1 MPTQPLSVQL
11 YSVRDAV
18 AADLPGALSRL
29 AGIGF
34 ENVELYGFVDRADEY
49 AAGLRA
55 AGLSAPSGHAPVL
68 QYDDPRPVFEA
79 AKTVGIRTLIDPH
92 HPAEHWQ
99 SADDIKAAAERMNA
113 IAAAAAEFELA
124 FGYHNH
130 WFELE
135 AHHDGVT
142 GLELL
147 EQHLDPAVVLEVD
160 TFWVT
165 VGGES
170 APELLRRFGD
180 RVRFIHVKDGPIT
193 RDTSTQLPAGQGDVD
208 VRAVLAAAPQ
218 AMRVLEFDAYAGDP
232 FDGLAESFRFVSEL
246 ER

>member
-18 AADLPGALSRL
+18 AADLPGALARV

-34 ENVELYGFVDRADEY
+34 TNVELYGFVDRADEY
-49 AAGLRA
+49 ARA
-55 AGLSAPSGHAPVL
+55 LADAGLSAPSGHAPVL
-68 QYDDPRPVFEA
+68 QYDDPRPAFEA
-79 AKTVGIRTLIDPH
+79 ARTVGVRTLIDPH
-92 HPAEHWQ
+92 HPAEHWR
-99 SADDIKAAAERMNA
+99 SADDIRAAAERMNA
-113 IAAAAAEFELA
+113 VAVAAAEFDLT

-165 VGGES
+165 VVHPREGRPHQPRHLDPAARRTGGHGR
-170 APELLRRFGD
+170 ARRAGGGPAGD
-180 RVRFIHVKDGPIT
+180 ARARVRRLRG
-193 RDTSTQLPAGQGDVD
+193 
-208 VRAVLAAAPQ
+208 
-218 AMRVLEFDAYAGDP
+218 
-232 FDGLAESFRFVSEL
+232 
-246 ER
+246 

>member
-1 MPTQPLSVQL
+1 VPAQPLSVQL

-18 AADLPGALSRL
+18 AADLPAALQRL

-34 ENVELYGFVDRADEY
+34 TAVELYGFVDRADEY
-49 AAGLRA
+49 AAALKD
-55 AGLSAPSGHAPVL
+55 AGLTAPSGHAPVL
-68 QYDDPRPVFEA
+68 QYDDPRAAFEA
-79 AKTVGIRTLIDPH
+79 ARTVGLGTLIDPH
-92 HPAEHWQ
+92 HPAQHWQ
-99 SADDIKAAAERMNA
+99 SADDIRAAAERMNR
-113 IAAAAAEFELA
+113 IAAAAAEFDLV

-130 WFELE
+130 AHELE
-135 AHHDGVT
+135 SRFDGVT

-165 VGGES
+165 VGGEN
-170 APELLRRFGD
+170 APELLKKLGD
-180 RVRFIHVKDGPIT
+180 RVRFIHVKDGPIS

>member
-1 MPTQPLSVQL
+1 MPDQPLSVQL

-18 AADLPGALSRL
+18 AADLPAALARIAS
-29 AGIGF
+29 IGF
-34 ENVELYGFVDRADEY
+34 TNVELYGFVDRADEY
-49 AAGLRA
+49 AAALKE

-68 QYDDPRPVFEA
+68 QYEDPRAAFEA
-79 AKTVGIRTLIDPH
+79 AKTVGVQTLIDPH
-92 HPAEHWQ
+92 HPAENWQ
-99 SADDIKAAAERMNA
+99 SADDIRKAADRMNA
-113 IAAAAAEFELA
+113 IAAAAAEFDLA

-147 EQHLDPAVVLEVD
+147 ELNLDPAVVLEVD

-165 VGGES
+165 VGGEN
-170 APELLRRFGD
+170 APELLKKFGD
-180 RVRFIHVKDGPIT
+180 RVKFIHVKDGPIT

-218 AMRVLEFDAYAGDP
+218 AVRVLEFDAYAGDP
-232 FDGLAESFRFVSEL
+232 FDGLAESFRFVTEL
-246 ER
+246 EK

>member
-1 MPTQPLSVQL
+1 VPDQPLSVQL

-18 AADLPGALSRL
+18 AADLPAALARIAS
-29 AGIGF
+29 IGF
-34 ENVELYGFVDRADEY
+34 RNVELYGFVDRADEY
-49 AAGLRA
+49 AAALKD
-55 AGLSAPSGHAPVL
+55 AGLSAPSAHAPVL
-68 QYDDPRPVFEA
+68 QYEDPKAAFEA
-79 AKTVGIRTLIDPH
+79 AKTVGVQTLIDPH
-92 HPAEHWQ
+92 HPAQNWQ
-99 SADDIKAAAERMNA
+99 SADDIRAAADRMNA
-113 IAAAAAEFELA
+113 IAAAAAEFDLA

-147 EQHLDPAVVLEVD
+147 EQNLDPAVVLEVD

-165 VGGES
+165 VGGEN
-170 APELLRRFGD
+170 APELLKRFGD

-218 AMRVLEFDAYAGDP
+218 AVRVLEFDAYAGDP
-232 FDGLAESFRFVSEL
+232 FDGLAESFRFVTEL

>member
-1 MPTQPLSVQL
+1 MPAQPLSVQL

-18 AADLPGALSRL
+18 AADLPAALQRL

-34 ENVELYGFVDRADEY
+34 TTVELYGFVDRADEY
-49 AAGLRA
+49 AAALKD
-55 AGLSAPSGHAPVL
+55 AGLTAPSGHAPVL
-68 QYDDPRPVFEA
+68 QYGDPRKAFEA
-79 AKTVGIRTLIDPH
+79 SKTVGVGTLIDPH
-92 HPAEHWQ
+92 HPREHWQ
-99 SADDIKAAAERMNA
+99 SADDVKAVAERMNR
-113 IAAAAAEFELA
+113 IAAAAAEFDLA

-130 WFELE
+130 EHELQAE
-135 AHHDGVT
+135 FDGVS

-147 EQHLDPAVVLEVD
+147 EQHLDPAIVLEVD

-165 VGGES
+165 VGGRS
-170 APELLRRFGD
+170 APDLLRELGD

-208 VRAVLAAAPQ
+208 VAAVLAAAPQ
-218 AMRVLEFDAYAGDP
+218 AIRVLEFDAYAGDP